1 MACDNVLPRRRLS
14 VMETDLA
21 NRTGQHNYTVDLDSE
36 VFPPPISAIPDTGT
50 ATNPLYVVNF
60 NNSKPEK
67 NINITRERL
76 SPRNESGENIYQEPI
91 DLLGR

>member
-1 MACDNVLPRRRLS
+1 
-14 VMETDLA
+14 METDLA
-21 NRTGQHNYTVDLDSE
+21 NRAGQHNYTVDLDSE
-36 VFPPPISAIPDTGT
+36 VLSQPISSTPDTTGT

-76 SPRNESGENIYQEPI
+76 SPRNRGSDNIYQEPI